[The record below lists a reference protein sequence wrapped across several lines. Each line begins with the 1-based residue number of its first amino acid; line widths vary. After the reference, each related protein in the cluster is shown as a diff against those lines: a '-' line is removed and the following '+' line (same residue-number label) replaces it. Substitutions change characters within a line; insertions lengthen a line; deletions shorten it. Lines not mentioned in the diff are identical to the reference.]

1 MIPNS
6 STARTRLSGR
16 LARVACACVLAGG
29 LTLGLAASSQAAT
42 LSVNC
47 DTGGDLQARI
57 NAATSG
63 DTILVKGTCVGN
75 FQITGK
81 SLTIKG
87 NPTATLDGNDVFT
100 TLSIN
105 APGKSVHL
113 RGLTV
118 TGGAAS
124 FGAGIT
130 KTAGRLILNRVRVTG
145 NVAADTAGTPGGGGI
160 LSGAGPVTLIDST
173 VKGNRAVATDTA
185 QSATGGGLF
194 VNDGNLTVKN
204 SVISGNRATAS
215 PAAGASTAG
224 GGGFYLESGNLVLRG
239 SNVLG
244 NRVTASSPGN
254 AAAHGAAGSQNSGSK
269 ADISASLVK
278 ANVST
283 ASSTAGASDAGETL
297 SLAAS
302 PATVRD
308 SRILANTATATSS
321 LRADVEGGG
330 LFTSY
335 GLALVRSTVD
345 GNRLHATSSGSGGA
359 LAEGG
364 GVMTGTPTKLIA
376 STLSRNQVSA
386 QTSSAAQA
394 NAWGGGGYVT
404 DLKATNSTIAL
415 NTVKATA
422 TGVGG
427 TTYADGGGLDATGC
441 CSIVNSTV
449 ARNGIS
455 TSGATSYGE
464 DGGGLY
470 SSSGVTLEATIVANN
485 TAPTGADCAGGPES
499 SGHNL
504 IRKPLG
510 CSFTKKNTD
519 KVGKDPKLGVLQ
531 DNGGPTQTMTLAPAS
546 PAGDVVAKAACAVA
560 EDQRGVH
567 RPQGPRC
574 DIGAYERKA
583 R

>member
-1 MIPNS
+1 MISNS
-6 STARTRLSGR
+6 STTMTRLSGR
-16 LARVACACVLAGG
+16 LARVACACVLLAGG
-29 LTLGLAASSQAAT
+29 LTVGIAASAQAAT

-57 NAATSG
+57 NAAASG

-75 FQITGK
+75 FQIAGK

-105 APGKSVHL
+105 ALGNSVRL

-118 TGGAAS
+118 TGGAAQ

-130 KTAGRLILNRVRVTG
+130 KTTGSLSLNRVRVTG
-145 NVAADTAGTPGGGGI
+145 NVAAGTAGTPGGGGI
-160 LSGAGPVTLIDST
+160 LSGAGAVTLIDST
-173 VKGNRAVATDTA
+173 VSANRALATDTA
-185 QSATGGGLF
+185 HSATGGGLY

-215 PAAGASTAG
+215 PAAGESTAT
-224 GGGFYLESGNLVLRG
+224 GGGFYLESGNLILRG
-239 SNVLG
+239 SKVFG

-254 AAAHGAAGSQNSGSK
+254 AQAHGAAGAQNSGSR
-269 ADISASLVK
+269 ADISTSLVRG
-278 ANVST
+278 NVST
-283 ASSTAGASDAGETL
+283 ASSTSGVSDAGQTL

-308 SRILANTATATSS
+308 SRILANTTTATSS

-330 LFTSY
+330 LFTNY
-335 GLALVRSTVD
+335 GLTLVRSTVD

-364 GVMTGTPTKLIA
+364 GVMTGTPTRLIA
-376 STLSRNQVSA
+376 STLSRNQVWA
-386 QTSSAAQA
+386 QTSAAAQA
-394 NAWGGGGYVT
+394 SAWGGGGYVSS
-404 DLKATNSTIAL
+404 LKATNSTIAL

-422 TGVGG
+422 TGVGS
-427 TTYADGGGLDATGC
+427 TYADGGGLDATGC
-441 CSIVNSTV
+441 CSIVDSTV
-449 ARNGIS
+449 AHNTVSASGG
-455 TSGATSYGE
+455 TSFGE
-464 DGGGLY
+464 NGGGLY
-470 SSSGVTLEATIVANN
+470 TSSGVTLEATIVANN
-485 TAPTGADCAGGPES
+485 TAANGADCSGGPIS
-499 SGHNL
+499 NGRNL
-504 IRKPLG
+504 IRKPLD
-510 CSFTKKNTD
+510 CSFAKKNTD
-519 KVGKDPKLGVLQ
+519 KVGKDPKLGVLKN
-531 DNGGPTQTMTLAPAS
+531 NGGSTQTMALAPAS
-546 PAGDVVAKAACAVA
+546 PARNAIPKAACAVA
-560 EDQRGVH
+560 KDQRGVH